1 MKESNQGNPDG
12 LACPA
17 EEGAGKGARVGAAGR
32 GRVGA
37 TSHLHPESAFPSPE
51 LRPGPLPAP
60 TLAAEGPRL
69 PSGLTSALDGT

>member
-17 EEGAGKGARVGAAGR
+17 GEGAGKGARVGAAGR
-32 GRVGA
+32 RRVGA

-60 TLAAEGPRL
+60 TLAAEGPRSPPPL
-69 PSGLTSALDGT
+69 WPHLRT